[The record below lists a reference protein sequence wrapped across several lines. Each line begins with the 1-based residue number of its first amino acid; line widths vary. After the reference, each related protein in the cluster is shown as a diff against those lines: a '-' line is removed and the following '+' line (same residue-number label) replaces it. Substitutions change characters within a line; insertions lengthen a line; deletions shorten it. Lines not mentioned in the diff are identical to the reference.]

1 MERNRKRSLKPQ
13 KIHFKKWH
21 ALTGMKFRSNW
32 YSKKILWS
40 AKSSAERCPVV
51 HSNRL
56 HRSLWRAGSTDLR
69 RTSPRKGAF
78 RSVSPFF
85 CEGVGW
91 SQKSSKIEFKQN
103 CGFAP
108 NDLFLGGVV
117 SSRILRLDVRMLES
131 PLGVMGE
138 KCCRASRDSRGCG
151 RRVARHYWDRQPHS
165 SY

>member
-1 MERNRKRSLKPQ
+1 
-13 KIHFKKWH
+13 
-21 ALTGMKFRSNW
+21 MKFRSNK

-78 RSVSPFF
+78 RSVSPFLRG
-85 CEGVGW
+85 CGSVA
-91 SQKSSKIEFKQN
+91 KIFENRIQAKLWLRAKRFI
-103 CGFAP
+103 
-108 NDLFLGGVV
+108 FLAGGGEV

-138 KCCRASRDSRGCG
+138 KCCRSSRDSRGCG
-151 RRVARHYWDRQPHS
+151 RRVARH
-165 SY
+165 